1 MSPRSKKEYV
11 EAIFLRYKKASR
23 RERTLILDEFC
34 ATCQYHRKHAIRLLR
49 RFRRFVKPNVRKRG
63 RSPVYHRTPLLKP
76 LKEIWLKANLP
87 CSKRLKVILPLW
99 LPGYIQSFGPL
110 SSKTSEAL
118 LKISAATID
127 RLLLPTRIKYKKRGR
142 TTTKPGTLIRKHIPI
157 KTNQWDESRPGF
169 LEADTVAHCG
179 PSLSGMFA
187 YTIDCVDIA
196 TGWSEQRA
204 VWGKGETDVLE
215 QIKDIEKSLPFPLL
229 GFDCD
234 NGGEFLHYHLLR
246 HLAQRQRPVQFT
258 RSRAYHKDDNAHV
271 EQKNWTHVRQWLGSQ
286 RLDDP
291 NVVPLLNHLYRHEWR
306 FFHNFFCPSMKLLS
320 KERVGSKTLKYHDP
334 PKTPYQRT
342 IESPHIILDTKQAL
356 SKQLEKLNPFVL
368 RDAIEMKLKNI
379 LNPSPSSSP
388 LLRSLR

>member
-11 EAIFLRYKKASR
+11 EAIFLRYKKASCK
-23 RERTLILDEFC
+23 ERTLILDEFC
-34 ATCQYHRKHAIRLLR
+34 ATSGYHRKHAIRLLR
-49 RFRRFVKPNVRKRG
+49 RFRRFVKPKVRKRG
-63 RSPVYHRTPLLKP
+63 RSPVYHRNLILKP
-76 LKEIWLKANLP
+76 LKTIWLAANLP

-99 LPGYIQSFGPL
+99 LTGYVQSFGPL
-110 SSKTSEAL
+110 SSEASEDL
-118 LKISAATID
+118 LRISAATID

-179 PSLSGMFA
+179 PSLSGLFA
-187 YTIDCVDIA
+187 YTLDCVDIA

-215 QIKDIEKSLPFPLL
+215 QIKQIEKSLPFPLL

-234 NGGEFLHYHLLR
+234 NGGEFLNYHLLR
-246 HLAQRQRPVQFT
+246 HFAKRQRPVQFT
-258 RSRAYHKDDNAHV
+258 RSRPYHKDDNAHI
-271 EQKNWTHVRQWLGSQ
+271 EQKNWTHVRQWLGYQ

-291 NVVPLLNHLYRHEWR
+291 NAVPLLNDLYAHEWR
-306 FFHNFFCPSMKLLS
+306 LFHHFFSPSMKLLS
-320 KERVGSKTLKYHDP
+320 KERVGSKTLKHHDL
-334 PKTPYQRT
+334 PKTPYQR
-342 IESPHIILDTKQAL
+342 IIDSPHVLPKVKHDL

-368 RDAIEMKLKNI
+368 RDAIERRLKKI
-379 LNPSPSSSP
+379 LNPSPLSP
-388 LLRSLR
+388 SPQRSLR